1 MGRIKT
7 TFVKT
12 IGKNLFEKHADDFF
26 DDFTKNKE
34 VVNKLIE
41 MKSKKLKNIVT
52 GYVTSLKKQQLQ
64 HATGY
69 SNDKGIL
76 YKKQT

>member
-7 TFVKT
+7 TFIKT

-26 DDFTKNKE
+26 ADFTKNKE

-69 SNDKGIL
+69 
-76 YKKQT
+76 

>member
-12 IGKNLFEKHADDFF
+12 IAKNLFEVHAKEFSV
-26 DDFTKNKE
+26 DFTKNKE
-34 VVNKLIE
+34 IVNKLIE

-52 GYVTSLKKQQLQ
+52 GYLTSLKKQELRN
-64 HATGY
+64 APGY
-69 SNDKGIL
+69 
-76 YKKQT
+76 

>member
-69 SNDKGIL
+69 
-76 YKKQT
+76 